1 MVTRRRFLALAGGAG
16 VLAGGAALG
25 ISLLP
30 EGDTSNTSGPPQV
43 RYGEAKCDTCGMIIA
58 DRRFA
63 AGWRDP
69 AGGVAVFDDIG
80 CMIKL
85 KERGNPAEGTMFYV
99 QDYTAESW
107 LDAASAHYVSSAEIK
122 SPMAYG
128 LAAFSSEAAAAAL
141 SAESGG
147 HEYDWVGVLG
157 AMQER
162 G

>member
-16 VLAGGAALG
+16 VLAGGVALG

-30 EGDTSNTSGPPQV
+30 EGDTSDGSGPPQV
-43 RYGEAKCDTCGMIIA
+43 RYGETKCDTCGMIIA

-63 AGWRDP
+63 AGWREP
-69 AGGVAVFDDIG
+69 GGNVAVFDDIG
-80 CMIKL
+80 CMLKL
-85 KERGNPAEGTMFYV
+85 KQRENPPAGTAFFV
-99 QDYTAESW
+99 QDYSAESW
-107 LDAASAHYVSSAEIK
+107 LDAVSAHYVSSTAIK

-128 LAAFSSEAAAAAL
+128 LAAFASQAGSAAL
-141 SAESGG
+141 SASAGG
-147 HEYDWVGVLG
+147 REYDWVGVIG